1 MGLALLAFS
10 GVWLL
15 SSSHVWAQQED
26 LPLVSISADQAS
38 VAEGQEATFT
48 LTRIGTTTT
57 ALTVRVYTIEFFHP
71 DGSGLDNPTGHF
83 HQVTFPIGS
92 ATTTLAVTVD
102 FDGVPESSDSLNALI
117 SPDSDSPYQS
127 GDPSQ
132 AAVTITDVARE
143 VTIGADQAS
152 VTEGGTAS
160 FTLTRTGTT
169 TKSVVV
175 NVSVTDPGSFLRGNH
190 WRPDPVLPT
199 QAVFEVGSSTTTIS
213 LTTKDDLR
221 DIPDN
226 DLTVSVKSGTGYSTV
241 SGSDSASVTVTDNDV
256 APTLQLS
263 VKSEGVE
270 VVEVEEGETFVFTLE
285 RTASTTNPI
294 EFAVVRGYEGEPD
307 RGYSGLF
314 GSETAASW
322 SMDTDDNDLDEED
335 RVYRLEILP
344 AIEVPEGSQAEYW
357 TIAGASAV
365 SITVRDN
372 DLPLVWIE
380 SLAPSYREFNYGS
393 FRINRVG
400 RTDHDLDVNTE
411 TTQAGHD
418 VYTFFQDRLDLTRVY
433 TIDVSSD
440 FELAVWLARGR

>member
-1 MGLALLAFS
+1 M
-10 GVWLL
+10 
-15 SSSHVWAQQED
+15 
-26 LPLVSISADQAS
+26 
-38 VAEGQEATFT
+38 
-48 LTRIGTTTT
+48 
-57 ALTVRVYTIEFFHP
+57 
-71 DGSGLDNPTGHF
+71 
-83 HQVTFPIGS
+83 
-92 ATTTLAVTVD
+92 TVD

-117 SPDSDSPYQS
+117 SLESDSPYLS
-127 GDPSQ
+127 GDPGQ

-143 VTIGADQAS
+143 VTIGADQTS

-226 DLTVSVKSGTGYSTV
+226 DLTVTVNPGTGYSTV
-241 SGSDSASVTVTDNDV
+241 SGSESASVTVTDNDV
-256 APTLQLS
+256 APTLRLS
-263 VKSEGVE
+263 VKSEGVK
-270 VVEVEEGETFVFTLE
+270 VVEVEEGATLVFTLE

-314 GSETAASW
+314 GSESAASW
-322 SMDTDDNDLDEED
+322 RVDTDDNDLDEED

-393 FRINRVG
+393 FPNQPRGPHGPRPGCQYRNHPG
-400 RTDHDLDVNTE
+400 R
-411 TTQAGHD
+411 
-418 VYTFFQDRLDLTRVY
+418 
-433 TIDVSSD
+433 
-440 FELAVWLARGR
+440 ARCLYVLSGPSRPDACIHH